1 MTLTQLRRKKDRM
14 YGVVPSG
21 DDYYAFWSDGRAGLY
36 VDGSFVSYRSTTGP
50 SIPEAP
56 TLIHE
61 DDQAIVGPGSI
72 VTRVDSNALQVWDVE
87 GDAIY
92 DYTASAGY
100 VVSPA
105 LYADG
110 FLWWIE
116 REETQ
121 HGGTGTHATYWRL
134 RKARTD
140 LSTDLT
146 TVYTYEA
153 AHYVGFSVLWSPIQ
167 GIALTTAGVLCQCHW
182 NDEAA
187 GETQDEYQLRIERD
201 GGGATDNG
209 WPAIGPGTIVD
220 RWAFNAAPLTANGI
234 GAGAISTGFL
244 AGIDDDPEVSP
255 TAFWA
260 GDEWQAGTPSN
271 TSVDAAGEVGALY
284 DGATLV
290 RGPAEAGTP
299 TAIFAVNEGPDFDRP
314 AYMFLKG

>member
-1 MTLTQLRRKKDRM
+1 MTSSLLRHRKDRA
-14 YGVVPSG
+14 YSVVPSG
-21 DDYYAFWSDGRAGLY
+21 SDYYAFWADGRAGLY
-36 VDGSFVSYRSTTGP
+36 VDGSFISYRSTTGP

-56 TLIHE
+56 SLIHI
-61 DDQAIVGPGSI
+61 DDQSIVGPGSI
-72 VTRVDSNALQVWDVE
+72 VTRVGTNALQVWDVD
-87 GDAIY
+87 GDATY
-92 DYTASAGY
+92 DYTADAGY

-105 LYADG
+105 IYADG
-110 FLWWIE
+110 FLWWME
-116 REETQ
+116 REAVQ

-140 LSTDLT
+140 LATDLT

-153 AHYVGFSVLWSPIQ
+153 AHHVGFSILWSPIQ

-187 GETQDEYQLRIERD
+187 GETQDEFQLRIERD

-220 RWAFNAAPLTANGI
+220 RWAFTAAPLTANGI

-244 AGIDDDPEVSP
+244 AGVDDDPEVSP
-255 TAFWA
+255 AAFWSGA
-260 GDEWQAGTPSN
+260 EWQAGSCVN
-271 TSVDAAGEVGALY
+271 TSVNAIGEIGALY

-290 RGPAEAGTP
+290 RGPAETGTP
-299 TAIFAVNEGPDFDRP
+299 TARFAVNEGPDLDRP
-314 AYMFLKG
+314 NYLFIKG